1 MGKITDQ
8 EWRAL
13 FEMDTRPILDAV
25 DAIDQLR
32 DDLSDQEG
40 YKPPQIRHDLLKLH
54 RLGMEVRTQRG
65 DRVTVEFFELLDELD
80 SQVSGMMGALSK
92 IQDVLEAFQPLFPE
106 SLSEF
111 LEPFAEEEEDDEE
124 RSEEEDPDA

>member
-32 DDLSDQEG
+32 DDLSDQDG
-40 YKPPQIRHDLLKLH
+40 YKPPQIRHDFLKLH

-111 LEPFAEEEEDDEE
+111 QAPFAEEEDEEE